1 MKQEIE
7 QQLGCE
13 IPEELYRQAITYA
26 KDKQA
31 YLYAREGRAVVLEEW
46 YLTTLTEEYI
56 RNLAFSNFTMDLCEE
71 IRKRAPQRVLLM
83 NTGVFGTPY

>member
-13 IPEELYRQAITYA
+13 IPEDLYNAAITYA

-31 YLYAREGRAVVLEEW
+31 YIYAREGRAVVLEE
-46 YLTTLTEEYI
+46 
-56 RNLAFSNFTMDLCEE
+56 FSNFTMDLCEE